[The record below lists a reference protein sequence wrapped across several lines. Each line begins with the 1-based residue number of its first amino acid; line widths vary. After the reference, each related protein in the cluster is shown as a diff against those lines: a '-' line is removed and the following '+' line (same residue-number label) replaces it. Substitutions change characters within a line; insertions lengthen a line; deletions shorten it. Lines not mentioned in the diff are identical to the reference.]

1 MTKGS
6 AGLTIVGVNFRKT
19 SVEIRSRFAFT
30 TEGIRKLYEDKSF
43 KSPPD
48 FFILSTCNRT
58 EIYSTEHKSETLF
71 RLLANHNGITEQET
85 KQYAFVKTG
94 EEAVKHLFRVAAGLD
109 SQIIGD
115 YEIIGQLKNAFMLA
129 KSHDRISGLMEKLVN
144 SALQASR
151 QVKSRTSLSDGTTSV
166 SYAAIQLLKQ
176 HINDA
181 GALHVCL
188 LGLGKIGTLTL
199 KNLRHY
205 LPQHRVTLVNR
216 NESKA
221 EIAAEEFKIDYAP
234 FENQQDILNKADILI
249 VATGADHPI
258 ISAAEIEAGKVR
270 MIFDLSVPSN
280 VDPAV
285 RNVKGVQLFNI
296 DELSQIVNSAIEAR
310 RTEIPL
316 AESIIDEHFNEF
328 RQWEMRR
335 EKYSSQSGEKEE
347 ALLKVA

>member
-1 MTKGS
+1 MNNGNS
-6 AGLTIVGVNFRKT
+6 VLTVAGVNFRNT

-30 TEGIRKLYEDKSF
+30 NEGIRKIYQDESYKHLQ
-43 KSPPD
+43 D

-58 EIYSTEHKSETLF
+58 EIYSTATYPETL
-71 RLLANHNGITEQET
+71 LQVLAGHKGLGDEEIR
-85 KQYAFVKTG
+85 QYAFVKTG
-94 EEAVKHLFRVAAGLD
+94 DEAVKHLFKVAAGLD

-115 YEIIGQLKNAFMLA
+115 HEIIGQLKNAFVLA
-129 KSHDRISGLMEKLVN
+129 KTYNRTSGFMEKLVN

-166 SYAAIQLLKQ
+166 SYAVIQLLKQ
-176 HINDA
+176 YISNTDA
-181 GALHVCL
+181 VHVCL

-216 NESKA
+216 NSTKA
-221 EIAAEEFKIDYAP
+221 EIAAGEFNIDYAP
-234 FENQQDILNKADILI
+234 FENQQDVLNKADILI

-258 ISAAEIEAGKVR
+258 ITAAEIEAGRVR

-285 RNVKGVQLFNI
+285 ARVQGVQLFNI
-296 DELSQIVNSAIEAR
+296 DELSQIVNSSIEAR

-316 AESIIDEHFNEF
+316 AESIINEHFDEF
-328 RQWEMRR
+328 RQWEWRR
-335 EKYSSQSGEKEE
+335 EKYSAQAAGKSE
-347 ALLKVA
+347 LLRKVA